1 MTVVAGTTTAT
12 IVGYPVKTC
21 VAAKAAQNDTIVL
34 PAPGGMPLNIMVA
47 NNGDIASA
55 AEYGWKF
62 NVLCAAEPA
71 AGTFTATDTTIEYDG
86 AVASTRPSGNY
97 YVMNPTTGEIMHVVT
112 DDGYSTTEGTVTVQ
126 RGCLGT
132 TAGTIA
138 NNTYLAIIGSVYLPI
153 NLAGKAIITYLELPA
168 DPRAKFY

>member
-12 IVGYPVKTC
+12 IAGYPIKTC

-34 PAPGGMPLNIMVA
+34 PAPGGIPLSVMVV

-55 AEYGWKF
+55 EEYGWKL
-62 NVLCAAEPA
+62 NVCCAAEPA
-71 AGTFTATDTTIEYDG
+71 AGTFTATDTSIEYDG

-97 YVMNPTTGEIMHVVT
+97 FVMNPTTGEIMYVSA
-112 DDGYSTTEGTVTVQ
+112 DSGYGGTSGTLTVI

-138 NNTYLAIIGSVYLPI
+138 NNTYLAILGSLYLPI
-153 NLAGKAIITYLELPA
+153 NLAGKACITYIELPQ
-168 DPRAKFY
+168 DPKSTFL